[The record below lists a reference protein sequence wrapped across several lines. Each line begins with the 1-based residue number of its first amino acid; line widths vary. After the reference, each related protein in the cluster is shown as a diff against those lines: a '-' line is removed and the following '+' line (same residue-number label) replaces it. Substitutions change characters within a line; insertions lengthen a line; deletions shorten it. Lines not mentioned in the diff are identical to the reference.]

1 MNDTVVARPCWTILA
16 NKAED
21 KIALIQNEMTVARQR
36 LQSLRTSEQ
45 RIQKIYD
52 EYREGLTKS
61 DAQSVGMREAMNQ
74 RQFMSQLLNLMQRVK
89 TDIQYTEN
97 AIIGIKEQLI
107 AQERERI
114 KMQTLADQNAM
125 AVQREE
131 NKKDQRRM
139 DALGVMQF
147 NLKPQT

>member
-21 KIALIQNEMTVARQR
+21 KITLIQNELAYTRKHLDSLKSSEARV
-36 LQSLRTSEQ
+36 
-45 RIQKIYD
+45 QKMYD
-52 EYREGLTKS
+52 EYRNSLT
-61 DAQSVGMREAMNQ
+61 QSSAESLGMREAMNQ
-74 RQFMSQLLNLMQRVK
+74 RQFMAQLLTLMQRVK

-97 AIIGIKEQLI
+97 ALLGIKERLI
-107 AQERERI
+107 EAERERI
-114 KMQTLADQNAM
+114 KMQTLADQNAA
-125 AVQREE
+125 AVQKAE

>member
-1 MNDTVVARPCWTILA
+1 MNDSVVARPCWTILA
-16 NKAED
+16 QKAED
-21 KIALIQNEMTVARQR
+21 KIALIQNEMMLARQR
-36 LQSLRTSEQ
+36 LQSLQTSEQ
-45 RIQKIYD
+45 RIQKMYD
-52 EYREGLTKS
+52 EYRDGLTQS

-74 RQFMSQLLNLMQRVK
+74 RQFMSQLLSLMQRVK
-89 TDIQYTEN
+89 TDILYTEN

-107 AQERERI
+107 VQERERI

-147 NLKPQT
+147 NLKPQA

>member
-1 MNDTVVARPCWTILA
+1 MNNTVVARPCWTVLTK
-16 NKAED
+16 KAED
-21 KIALIQNEMTVARQR
+21 KIALIQNELVQARTR
-36 LQSLRTSEQ
+36 LESLRTSEQ
-45 RIQKIYD
+45 RVQKMYE
-52 EYREGLTKS
+52 EYREGLNRS
-61 DAQSVGMREAMNQ
+61 DSQSLGMREAMNQ
-74 RQFMSQLLNLMQRVK
+74 RQFMSQLLTLLQRVK

-97 AIIGIKEQLI
+97 AILGTKERLML
-107 AQERERI
+107 AERERI
-114 KMQTLADQNAM
+114 KMQTLADQNAQ